1 MSRRIGLLLC
11 VTASALLVV
20 SAPAVADVFGPT
32 ALVSEGTT
40 PSAGVV
46 QQADYANHPVIS
58 ANGQYVAFDG
68 SFGATAGVWRRDLA
82 TGVVEQ
88 VAPGDAALP
97 SISANGQYVS
107 FTTTEKLVPE
117 DTNSGPDVYV
127 RNMELPAEVPG
138 AFKLAS
144 AITVAGRTQGLSYEY
159 AAAPGSPERTG
170 EEASRGA
177 EAAGRSAL
185 SANGQ
190 KVVFVTTAASDLAGP
205 HTPALQVAV
214 RNFEHSEPETQ
225 LVSVLANPATGAPEL
240 NAEGQDMPVPTTGAV
255 GAVYHQGTFP
265 NSSEG
270 ASISADGTTVT
281 WMGQEIAKQAQVL
294 SGDVAL
300 ASNYSEPLW
309 RRIDEGPQ
317 APTRRITGGSEPA
330 NPACVE
336 SGETKLAARP
346 TLSEPC
352 QGPFTPALESGEPGI
367 WTLGAEHEYLPQ
379 LSANGMTVAFIAN
392 ARYLPGGEEFD
403 HAESS
408 DDLYVANMQE
418 GLTRIQALRRLTAIA
433 SGETSDVARFAP
445 ILDFGVSPDGSQIA
459 FTTQRTVFPL
469 GSPAYVDA
477 PLAVAGMSELYDV
490 DLSDN
495 TLTRVTHGYQ
505 SEEEPGEQPHRQAQA
520 GIDPYGESQGA
531 ISPSFTEDGNT
542 LAFASTASN
551 LVYGDGSPHPLEDA
565 GDLDGSE
572 AFLVSRKDF
581 STVSTET
588 YVSPVPPGPQPAP
601 VWQLGA
607 TALSRKD
614 GSVLL
619 EVEVPGA
626 GTLNDAAQSAVI
638 VGTHGSARKGRS
650 SSRRQHGH
658 AALARPA
665 LATRTVASRGA
676 HPAAGGLVTLT
687 LDLAKPYASLATRS
701 GGLSA
706 TVDVVFTAPG
716 HPVLR
721 RTIVVSFV
729 RSEPVRRTKASKR
742 DEDRSANKRR
752 RAR

>member
-1 MSRRIGLLLC
+1 MSRRVGVLLC
-11 VTASALLVV
+11 VTACALLAG
-20 SAPAVADVFGPT
+20 SAPAVADVFGPIS
-32 ALVSEGTT
+32 LVSEGTT
-40 PSAGVV
+40 PTVGVV

-58 ANGQYVAFDG
+58 GNGRYLAFDG
-68 SFGATAGVWRRDLA
+68 SFGAVTGVWRRDLA

-97 SISANGQYVS
+97 SISASGQYIS

-127 RNMELPAEVPG
+127 RNMELPAQAPG
-138 AFKLAS
+138 AFKLVS
-144 AITVAGRTQGLSYEY
+144 AITVEGTTQGLSYEY
-159 AAAPGSPERTG
+159 AAAPGTPERTG
-170 EEASRGA
+170 EEADRGA

-214 RNFEHSEPETQ
+214 RNFEHGEPETQ

-240 NAEGQDMPVPTTGAV
+240 NAEGHDMPVPTTGAV
-255 GAVYHQGTFP
+255 GAVYQQGTFP

-270 ASISADGTTVT
+270 ASISADGTTVA
-281 WMGQEIAKQAQVL
+281 WMGQEIGKQARVL
-294 SGDVAL
+294 SGDIAL
-300 ASNYSEPLW
+300 APSYSEPLW

-336 SGETKLAARP
+336 SGETKLATKP
-346 TLSEPC
+346 TLSDPC
-352 QGPFTPALESGEPGI
+352 QGPFTPALESGEPGL
-367 WTLGAEHEYLPQ
+367 WTLGATHEYLPQ

-418 GLTRIQALRRLTAIA
+418 GLTRIQALSRLTAIA

-445 ILDFGVSPDGSQIA
+445 IRDFSVSPDGSQIA

-477 PLAVAGMSELYDV
+477 PLAVAGLSELYDV

-505 SEEEPGEQPHRQAQA
+505 SEEEPGEQPHREAQA
-520 GIDPYGESQGA
+520 GIDPYGESEGA
-531 ISPSFTEDGNT
+531 FSPSFSEDGNT

-551 LVYGDGSPHPLEDA
+551 LVYGDGSPHPLEEA
-565 GDLDGSE
+565 GDFDGSE
-572 AFLVSRKDF
+572 AFVVSRKDF
-581 STVSTET
+581 SSIPTET
-588 YVSPVPPGPQPAP
+588 YLSPAPPGPQLAPA
-601 VWQLGA
+601 WQLGA

-626 GTLNDAAQSAVI
+626 GTLSGAAQSAVI
-638 VGTHGSARKGRS
+638 VSTHSSARKGHN
-650 SSRRQHGH
+650 SSRRRRGRT
-658 AALARPA
+658 AAAKST
-665 LATRTVASRGA
+665 LATRTVASRVA
-676 HPAAGGLVTLT
+676 HPATTGLVTLT
-687 LDLAKPYASLATRS
+687 LDLAKPYASLASRS

-706 TVDVVFTAPG
+706 TVDLVFAAPG
-716 HPVLR
+716 HPALR

-729 RSEPVRRTKASKR
+729 RTEPVHRTRSKKS
-742 DEDRSANKRR
+742 DEDRSASKRR